1 MAEAGASVA
10 LVDRDA
16 EPLEVAADRLRAAG
30 ADVVRH
36 VADVADE
43 QAVAAVFESV
53 RERMGPVTG
62 AVACAGI
69 DRGAALHELAASTW
83 DEVVAVNLRGVF
95 LTCRAALNHM
105 LEAGGGSL
113 VCVSSPLAFVGVPGG
128 TGAYSA
134 TKGGVSALVRTL
146 AVDYGSQG
154 IRVNA
159 LLPGATETDLM
170 WAGQPAEAVASL
182 RETVNE
188 QIPLGAARRPGR
200 AGAGRLLVALG
211 CLLVRDRLAARLRRG
226 RAREGVDLDLTAA
239 LANRLSRIAAVAREA
254 GAPAAVLSS
263 PPALRWAGLT
273 SSARRS
279 PRRKGR

>member
-1 MAEAGASVA
+1 MKGPVVITGAARGIGLETARLVAEAGASVA

-170 WAGQPAEAVASL
+170 WAGQPADAVASL

-188 QIPLGAARRPGR
+188 QIPLG
-200 AGAGRLLVALG
+200 
-211 CLLVRDRLAARLRRG
+211 RLADPDEPARAAFWLLSDASSYVTG
-226 RAREGVDLDLTAA
+226 SQLACDGGV
-239 LANRLSRIAAVAREA
+239 LAKASI
-254 GAPAAVLSS
+254 SI
-263 PPALRWAGLT
+263 
-273 SSARRS
+273 
-279 PRRKGR
+279 